1 MAAPNTPT
9 DLIDRIRALERQVQD
24 LAGRVNIRPALNTI
38 VGGSVTIKEGGSL
51 IVEDPDGT
59 QVFNIGRVLPDVDGQ
74 PQQATVIRRMD
85 GSLAFAVW
93 TSATTGSQKVVIYDK
108 HSNGIFA
115 DDVNSP
121 GGGLAVPW
129 IPIPLPV
136 ASVAA
141 TTQTGY
147 FSTTSA
153 TFVRVARSI
162 GFFHHPKVFIDMQM
176 SFGASTTGQA
186 RIKIGGDVIA
196 TFSGNGSGV
205 YDLPNWNYPGYP
217 VQMDVELEMIR
228 LTGTGTVYATSRAIY
243 GRQS

>member
-9 DLIDRIRALERQVQD
+9 DIIDRLRALERQVND

-38 VGGSVTIKEGGSL
+38 VGGSVTIKEGGQLLVQDS
-51 IVEDPDGT
+51 DGT
-59 QVFNIGRVLPDVDGQ
+59 NVFNIGRVLPDVDGQ

-93 TSATTGSQKVVIYDK
+93 TSATTGAQKVVIYDK
-108 HSNGIFA
+108 NSNGIFA

-129 IPIPLPV
+129 IPIPMPV
-136 ASVAA
+136 NSVAA
-141 TTQTGY
+141 AAQTGY
-147 FSTTSA
+147 FNTTSS

-162 GFFHHPKVFIDMQM
+162 GFFQHPKVFIDVQM

-186 RIKIGGDVIA
+186 RIKIGGDVIVTYSA
-196 TFSGNGSGV
+196 SGSGV
-205 YDLPNWNYPGYP
+205 YDIPNWQYPGYP

-228 LTGTGTVYATSRAIY
+228 NTGTGTVYATTRAIY